1 MIRSRLGRQCF
12 ELNVSTP
19 GSGKFFRYA
28 ALPDVAMNQ
37 AVWKSTSSGGI
48 VARFLYLGG
57 AVLTSTLL
65 LLGFVWP
72 SIFTLIAL
80 LALPS
85 PILFLFGVAK
95 PQFVDSRPLLRK
107 YLIGCAAAS
116 VLSWAAEIIWLW
128 SQGVEFV
135 S

>member
-1 MIRSRLGRQCF
+1 M
-12 ELNVSTP
+12 
-19 GSGKFFRYA
+19 
-28 ALPDVAMNQ
+28 
-37 AVWKSTSSGGI
+37 
-48 VARFLYLGG
+48 
-57 AVLTSTLL
+57 LTSTLL

-107 YLIGCAAAS
+107 YLIGCAAVS
-116 VLSWAAEIIWLW
+116 VLSWAAEIVWLW
-128 SQGVEFV
+128 SQGAEFV